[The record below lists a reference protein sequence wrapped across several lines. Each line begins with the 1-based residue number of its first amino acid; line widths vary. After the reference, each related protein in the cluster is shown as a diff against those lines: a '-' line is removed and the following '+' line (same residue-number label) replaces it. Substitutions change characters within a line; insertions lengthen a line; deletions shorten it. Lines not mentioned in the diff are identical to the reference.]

1 LRVLHGKG
9 SGSTKAGARCSILRP
24 TTVEAVICPVTL
36 PLSATEPPIPP
47 RCGSPKVVFV
57 VTEDWFFASHF
68 LPMARAAGEMGLET
82 VVVTRVRDHRA
93 VIEASGARVIPLEAE
108 RRSLNPLSAGY
119 AAGRLAA
126 ILKAENPAIVHCI
139 ALRAILV
146 GGAAALMAG
155 VKRRVYALTGLGFLG
170 ARGDLVG
177 RGARQALRLL
187 IRGPLESRHTRFLFE
202 NRDDPRLLGLDP
214 DDTGRVT
221 IVGGAG
227 IDPALLRPAPLVP
240 QPPLKVAIVARML
253 WSKGID
259 LGVEAVRRARAEGAS
274 VELSLYGAPDPSNPK
289 AIPEETLRAWSREAG
304 VAWHGPTRDPAA
316 IWREHHVC
324 CLPSRGGEGLP
335 RTLLE
340 GAACGR
346 ALVTTDV
353 PGCRALVRDGIEGR
367 VVAPEDVDA
376 LAHALT
382 ALAAD
387 PGLVARMGAG
397 GRARIL
403 DGFTERDVM
412 EAVKRLYAG
421 MLADAA

>member
-259 LGVEAVRRARAEGAS
+259 LGVEAVRRARAGGAS

-397 GRARIL
+397 ARARIL